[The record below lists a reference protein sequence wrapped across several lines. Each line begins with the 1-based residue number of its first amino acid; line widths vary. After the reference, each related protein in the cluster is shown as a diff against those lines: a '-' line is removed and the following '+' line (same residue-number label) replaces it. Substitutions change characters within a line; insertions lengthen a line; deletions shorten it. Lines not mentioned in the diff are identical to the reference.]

1 MTELLTKAQWE
12 EQRRLATAVL
22 PDVIDQVGLPAVLLP
37 YQQKAVG
44 LLDSVSTQV
53 LFIEKSRR
61 IGMTWGLAAYAVLR
75 AGRQK
80 TAGGMD
86 VLYISYDREM
96 TREFIDA
103 CGMWARAFSVAAL
116 AEEELLFED
125 GDHEGDKAIQA
136 FRIPFASGF
145 EIMALSSAP
154 RGLRGKQGVVIID
167 EAAFVDSLETLIEA
181 AMAFLMWGGQVVVC
195 STHYGVDNAFNQ
207 AIQDVLA
214 GRAPG
219 DHMRIDLDE
228 ALEDGL
234 FERISLVKGDAWT
247 PEAEA
252 EWRQSIIDFYKDSA
266 DQELFCVPSAS
277 SGTWLPSPLIEARM
291 TVARPI
297 IRLELPDDFLHR
309 SDLEQRS
316 LVGPFMEEIE
326 EALGGL
332 DMSLRFALGFDVGRV
347 SDLSVVPLLAI
358 DQKLNRFVALCLE
371 MRKVPYAEQQ
381 AAVDLVLQYVRAR
394 LVGAAIDATGIG
406 DMIAENLGRKFGIR
420 DDEEGSG
427 LVWSIKLSQDWYRI
441 NMPPVKAAFEED
453 TIALIP
459 DDDHLS
465 DMRVVKI
472 IRGIPRVPD
481 TREGDRGKTRHGDF
495 AIGLALAHYASR
507 MRWVEYGYRGV
518 KPQATQPAGHRKL
531 QRHPN
536 AETDTKRRNWWESPL
551 GAGVRGGGI

>member
-1 MTELLTKAQWE
+1 MTELLTKEQWE
-12 EQRRLATAVL
+12 EQRRLATAVM

-37 YQQKAVG
+37 YQQRAVS

-61 IGMTWGLAAYAVLR
+61 IGLTWGLAAYAVLR
-75 AGRQK
+75 AGKQRQ
-80 TAGGMD
+80 AGGMD
-86 VLYISYDREM
+86 VMYISYSRDM

-103 CGMWARAFSVAAL
+103 CAMWARAFSIAAL
-116 AEEELLFED
+116 AEEELLFEQ
-125 GDHEGDKAIQA
+125 GDDKGDKAIQA

-167 EAAFVDSLETLIEA
+167 EAAFVDSLDTLIEA

-195 STHYGVDNAFNQ
+195 STHYGVDNDFNL

-219 DHMRIDLDE
+219 DHMRIDLDQ
-228 ALEDGL
+228 ALEEGL
-234 FERISLVKGDAWT
+234 FERICLVKGDDWT

-252 EWRQSIIDFYKDSA
+252 TWRQSIIDFYKDSA
-266 DQELFCVPSAS
+266 DQELFCVPSTS

-291 TVARPI
+291 TVDRPV
-297 IRLELPDDFLHR
+297 IRLDLPDDFLHR
-309 SDLEQRS
+309 VHLEQRS
-316 LVGPFMEEIE
+316 LVAPFMEEIE
-326 EALGGL
+326 EALGSL
-332 DMSLRFALGFDVGRV
+332 DMSLRYALGFDVGRV
-347 SDLSVVPLLAI
+347 ADLSVVPLLAI
-358 DQKLNRFVALCLE
+358 DQKLNRHEALCLE

-381 AAVDLVLQYVRAR
+381 AAVDLVLQHVQAR

-420 DDEEGSG
+420 EDEEGSG

-441 NMPPVKAAFEED
+441 NMPPLKAAFEED

-459 DDDHLS
+459 DDDHMS
-465 DMRVVKI
+465 DVRVVKV

-481 TREGDRGKTRHGDF
+481 TREGDKGKTRHGDF
-495 AIGLALAHYASR
+495 AIGLALAHFASR
-507 MRWVEYGYRGV
+507 MRWVEYGYRGAA
-518 KPQATQPAGHRKL
+518 PQATQPDGTRKL
-531 QRHPN
+531 QQRPSN
-536 AETDTKRRNWWESPL
+536 TSDRNRRNWWDSPL
-551 GAGVRGGGI
+551 GSSVRGGGI